1 MKEYEI
7 QVTSV
12 TTVYV
17 EADNEE
23 EAFEK
28 ACEKALWEVPDSND
42 CVVINVT
49 DLEDEEDE

>member
-17 EADNEE
+17 EADSED
-23 EAFEK
+23 EAFDK
-28 ACEKALWEVPDSND
+28 AYEKALWEVADSND
-42 CVVINVT
+42 AVVVNVI
-49 DLEDEEDE
+49 DLED